1 MPGLDSVNFQQMTRM
16 YNNAISFTSLG
27 AKVDYSVQGP
37 MGLNIFKISGGLSHR
52 ISSLEPNDDSPG
64 FAQIYVVGNNGIEEA
79 EYRLSCALGR
89 SRHSMKE
96 STMKRGTILMLVR
109 LMGEINPY
117 AKRFRTALDVLAKT
131 KAQTIGLQGVPLAGA
146 DPKRYN
152 RPTVDEVGIVVQG
165 EGDVIGERQIILHR
179 KDEGL
184 EEISDMHSSYFPLRY
199 PIFFPYGQQQWD
211 NLYAAWTGRGES
223 QYNSCNI

>member
-1 MPGLDSVNFQQMTRM
+1 MTCFSLDAINFQQMTRM

-37 MGLNIFKISGGLSHR
+37 MGVNIFKISGALSHR
-52 ISSLEPNDDSPG
+52 ISSLEPKDDSPG

-79 EYRLSCALGR
+79 EYRLTRALGQR
-89 SRHSMKE
+89 GDNVKK
-96 STMKRGTILMLVR
+96 STMKRGTILMLVH

-117 AKRFRTALDVLAKT
+117 AKRFRTALDVLSKT
-131 KAQTIGLQGVPLAGA
+131 NARTISLQGVPMAGA

-152 RPTVDEVGIVVQG
+152 CPTVEEVGVVVQG
-165 EGDVIGERQIILHR
+165 NGDVIGERQIVLHR
-179 KDEGL
+179 KDESL

-199 PIFFPYGQQQWD
+199 PLFFPYGQQQWD
-211 NLYAAWTGRGES
+211 NLYTAWTGRGAFLFT
-223 QYNSCNI
+223 